1 MRGFRTG
8 TSGPHSLR
16 RLDVIIDTEGLAKRY
31 GQTDALVD
39 LTMRV
44 EPGEVFGFLGPN
56 GAGKTTA
63 VKLLLGLARP
73 TGGHGTVL
81 DAPLGDRAA
90 RARIGYLP
98 ELFRYQP
105 WLRAREVLEL
115 HARLIGG
122 GVGRSGRA
130 IDDILVDVGLLD
142 RATDL
147 VGGFSKG
154 MQQRLGLGVALI
166 GAPALVVLDEPTS
179 ALDPV
184 GRADVR
190 SIIRRA
196 RDSGSTVFLN
206 SHLLT
211 EVERVCDRV
220 AIVDHGRVLASG
232 RLDDLLGES
241 TVRIRVTD
249 LPTTAMA
256 GLGGFGAVV
265 SGDDGWL
272 SIAGIDHDAIPDV
285 VTAIVAAGGRVHAVD
300 PGRATLEDRYME
312 LVAGVARPPAPGPA
326 DAGLRV

>member
-1 MRGFRTG
+1 MLREIRFLDQPTGSLEGSPDTHLPALVELTGPHDRAVGPVPLPCAVSRAVEQEALQLDAATRVIPTSGTGLDRLTTPASIPLRRRCRSDTYTAMRGFRTG
-8 TSGPHSLR
+8 TSGRHSLR

-81 DAPLGDRAA
+81 DAPLGDRAT

-115 HARLIGG
+115 HARLIGSG
-122 GVGRSGRA
+122 MGRSARA

-154 MQQRLGLGVALI
+154 MQQRLGLGVALL
-166 GAPALVVLDEPTS
+166 GAPALVVLDEPTQ
-179 ALDPV
+179 
-184 GRADVR
+184 R
-190 SIIRRA
+190 SIRSA
-196 RDSGSTVFLN
+196 APTS
-206 SHLLT
+206 
-211 EVERVCDRV
+211 DRSS
-220 AIVDHGRVLASG
+220 A
-232 RLDDLLGES
+232 
-241 TVRIRVTD
+241 
-249 LPTTAMA
+249 
-256 GLGGFGAVV
+256 
-265 SGDDGWL
+265 
-272 SIAGIDHDAIPDV
+272 
-285 VTAIVAAGGRVHAVD
+285 
-300 PGRATLEDRYME
+300 GRATP
-312 LVAGVARPPAPGPA
+312 VRPSSSTPIC
-326 DAGLRV
+326 